1 MILFDAALAS
11 GGNKVRQPSV
21 GLDGFPMPQH
31 RVMRIEQE
39 VMLNALRPANRKRTL

>member
-21 GLDGFPMPQH
+21 GLDGFPLAAAP
-31 RVMRIEQE
+31 RG
-39 VMLNALRPANRKRTL
+39 